1 MMKKRKWPVYL
12 LLVLCA
18 VVTVGPFLWMILTS
32 FKSYEESIQIPPTIF
47 PEVFTMGSYQEVV
60 DKFPFL
66 NFYVNTFLVLL
77 FTIGIELLIC
87 SMAAYAFARLHF
99 PGRDVIFIVLLALL
113 MVPGQIFLVP
123 NYDIMVKLHLA
134 DTVTALWLPKVF
146 SAFGTFMLREFFKG
160 LPRSLDEAAMLDGCG
175 FFQIYYRILLP
186 LLKPALSSLAILTA
200 ISTFK
205 DLMWPLI
212 VNNSMDK
219 MTLSAGL
226 ADTVTALWLPKVFSA
241 FGTFMLREFFK
252 GLPRSLDEAAM
263 LDGCGFF
270 QIYYRILLPLLKP
283 ALSSLAILTAISTFK
298 DLMWPLI
305 VNNSMDKMTLS
316 AGLAMLI
323 GEHTTYYPQV
333 MAGGIIAIL
342 PMIIIFFLFQ
352 KQFVEGIATTG
363 VKQ

>member
-134 DTVTALWLPKVF
+134 DTVTALWLP
-146 SAFGTFMLREFFKG
+146 
-160 LPRSLDEAAMLDGCG
+160 
-175 FFQIYYRILLP
+175 
-186 LLKPALSSLAILTA
+186 
-200 ISTFK
+200 
-205 DLMWPLI
+205 
-212 VNNSMDK
+212 
-219 MTLSAGL
+219 
-226 ADTVTALWLPKVFSA
+226 
-241 FGTFMLREFFK
+241 
-252 GLPRSLDEAAM
+252 
-263 LDGCGFF
+263 
-270 QIYYRILLPLLKP
+270 IYYRILLPLLKP

>member
-1 MMKKRKWPVYL
+1 MRIRKWGIYL
-12 LLVLCA
+12 LLVLCSA
-18 VVTVGPFLWMILTS
+18 GTVGPFLWMILTS
-32 FKSYEESIQIPPTIF
+32 FKSYEESIRIPPTIL
-47 PEVFTMGSYQEVV
+47 PEVFTVGSYQEVI
-60 DKFPFL
+60 DKFPFFE
-66 NFYVNTFLVLL
+66 FYINTFLVLL

-87 SMAAYAFARLHF
+87 SMARLHF
-99 PGRDVIFIVLLALL
+99 PGRDVIFIILLALM

-160 LPRSLDEAAMLDGCG
+160 LPKSLDEAAMLDGCG
-175 FFQIYYRILLP
+175 FFQIYYLILLP

-212 VNNSMDK
+212 VNNSM
-219 MTLSAGL
+219 
-226 ADTVTALWLPKVFSA
+226 
-241 FGTFMLREFFK
+241 E
-252 GLPRSLDEAAM
+252 
-263 LDGCGFF
+263 
-270 QIYYRILLPLLKP
+270 
-283 ALSSLAILTAISTFK
+283 
-298 DLMWPLI
+298 
-305 VNNSMDKMTLS
+305 KMTLS

-333 MAGGIIAIL
+333 MAGGMIAIL
-342 PMIIIFFLFQ
+342 PMMIIFFLFQ

>member
-1 MMKKRKWPVYL
+1 MKKRKWQVCL

-18 VVTVGPFLWMILTS
+18 AVTVCPFTWMILTS

-47 PEVFTMGSYQEVV
+47 PKIFTVESYQEIVA
-60 DKFPFL
+60 KFPFL
-66 NFYVNTFLVLL
+66 SFYINTFLVLI
-77 FTIGIELLIC
+77 FTIVIELLIC
-87 SMAAYAFARLHF
+87 SMAAYAFARLNF

-123 NYDIMVKLHLA
+123 NYEIMVKLHLA
-134 DTVTALWLPKVF
+134 DTVTALWIPKIF
-146 SAFGTFMLREFFKG
+146 SAFGTFMLCEFFKG
-160 LPRSLDEAAMLDGCG
+160 LPKSLDEAAMLDGCG
-175 FFQIYYRILLP
+175 FFQIYYKILLP

-212 VNNSMDK
+212 VNNSM
-219 MTLSAGL
+219 
-226 ADTVTALWLPKVFSA
+226 
-241 FGTFMLREFFK
+241 E
-252 GLPRSLDEAAM
+252 
-263 LDGCGFF
+263 
-270 QIYYRILLPLLKP
+270 
-283 ALSSLAILTAISTFK
+283 
-298 DLMWPLI
+298 
-305 VNNSMDKMTLS
+305 KMTLS

-342 PMIIIFFLFQ
+342 PMIVLFFFFQ

>member
-1 MMKKRKWPVYL
+1 MRIRKWGIYL
-12 LLVLCA
+12 LLVLCSA
-18 VVTVGPFLWMILTS
+18 GTVGPFLWMISTS
-32 FKSYEESIQIPPTIF
+32 FKTYEESIRIPPTIF
-47 PEVFTMGSYQEVV
+47 PEAFTLESYGEVIE
-60 DKFPFL
+60 KFPFL
-66 NFYVNTFLVLL
+66 DFYINTFLVLL
-77 FTIGIELLIC
+77 FTIGIELVIC
-87 SMAAYAFARLHF
+87 SMAAYAFARLRF
-99 PGRDVIFIVLLALL
+99 PGRDVIFIILLALL

-123 NYDIMVKLHLA
+123 NYDIMVKLRLA

-160 LPRSLDEAAMLDGCG
+160 LPRSLDEAAMLDGCC
-175 FFQIYYRILLP
+175 FFQIYYMILLP

-212 VNNSMDK
+212 VNNSM
-219 MTLSAGL
+219 
-226 ADTVTALWLPKVFSA
+226 
-241 FGTFMLREFFK
+241 E
-252 GLPRSLDEAAM
+252 
-263 LDGCGFF
+263 
-270 QIYYRILLPLLKP
+270 
-283 ALSSLAILTAISTFK
+283 
-298 DLMWPLI
+298 
-305 VNNSMDKMTLS
+305 KMTLS

-342 PMIIIFFLFQ
+342 PMIVIFFLFQ